1 MSTLIPQVFIGFK
14 VRTLG
19 RLFHPLHSRL
29 NLVLWGWA
37 LSSWRMKFWPD
48 CHWLKN
54 LTSISLCIKIAS
66 NHYLFVQWGR
76 CHPTITLPSP
86 KVLTLS
92 MHHSGL
98 QAPLWVQ
105 RLVMCSL
112 FQIGWVESSRPYHPS
127 NLDCKSAE
135 DSLWFLNLEMV
146 LGIFPNVT
154 ATRFWGTSI
163 WSCPMAWTIF
173 RSVKHGMRPAH
184 RCCWSGTWL
193 SVTCSNRSSK
203 KTQQREQQQQ
213 DEQFGTGRE
222 DLARFSW
229 AQPTYTAVQPTNVT
243 QFFQQYKINCQ
254 ESLVQQRN
262 NQPSTN
268 FVTFVDKFIKW
279 YFMKDKSILASRKL
293 DGRLQLTKTAFGTCM
308 AILLTG
314 NWLIISFITST
325 DATK

>member
-1 MSTLIPQVFIGFK
+1 MEIW
-14 VRTLG
+14 
-19 RLFHPLHSRL
+19 
-29 NLVLWGWA
+29 N
-37 LSSWRMKFWPD
+37 

-98 QAPLWVQ
+98 QAPLWAQ

-146 LGIFPNVT
+146 LGLFPNVT
-154 ATRFWGTSI
+154 TTRFWGTSI
-163 WSCPMAWTIF
+163 WSCSMAWTIF

-203 KTQQREQQQQ
+203 KTNNESNNSRMSSLELAERIWQ
-213 DEQFGTGRE
+213 DFHGHNPHT
-222 DLARFSW
+222 L
-229 AQPTYTAVQPTNVT
+229 AVQPTNA
-243 QFFQQYKINCQ
+243 FSFQ
-254 ESLVQQRN
+254 
-262 NQPSTN
+262 
-268 FVTFVDKFIKW
+268 
-279 YFMKDKSILASRKL
+279 M
-293 DGRLQLTKTAFGTCM
+293 
-308 AILLTG
+308 
-314 NWLIISFITST
+314 
-325 DATK
+325 